1 MEVYNHWNNIT
12 NFYTFG
18 RTAYDTSKTLDD
30 NLELFCRIFGAGGKY
45 IADNIRYAESVLDGQ
60 CEIMTAGVWLMNHI
74 DKQRMYAGFEQA
86 LAAAETPAA
95 RNNIRLMRMAFRYS
109 DLETRADYSKNEIE
123 FRQLKHFDIPERG
136 ELLYMK
142 RNFDTYDSYGGY
154 GIMIPVEGEDNGFTP
169 DKWYLFE

>member
-1 MEVYNHWNNIT
+1 
-12 NFYTFG
+12 
-18 RTAYDTSKTLDD
+18 
-30 NLELFCRIFGAGGKY
+30 
-45 IADNIRYAESVLDGQ
+45 
-60 CEIMTAGVWLMNHI
+60 MTAGVWLMNHI

-95 RNNIRLMRMAFRYS
+95 RNNVRLMRMAFRYS
-109 DLETRADYSKNEIE
+109 DLETRADYSKDEVE